1 LEELL
6 CVRVA
11 AGKAILLP
19 LLNADCSFL
28 TNPNLKTESQ
38 LLSCAKSENE
48 GVTGLDATID
58 GGKIQGLQNYR
69 VQSPLFNIT
78 IPDNNIAGSKPGTT
92 QAVSDGYW
100 VLLKPLSVG
109 SHTIEIYESD
119 MIVPVSF
126 GIEHRKMLSDLQM
139 LFSNNMVAVPPQFD
153 DLILDLRI
161 ARTSAEG
168 KVEKTASA
176 QLDLFDSLRL
186 CTKHY
191 HFE

>member
-1 LEELL
+1 MRT
-6 CVRVA
+6 CSIP

-38 LLSCAKSENE
+38 LPSCAKSENE

-58 GGKIQGLQNYR
+58 GVKIQGLQNYR
-69 VQSPLFNIT
+69 VQSPLFNLT

-109 SHTIEIYESD
+109 SHTIHMAGSVVNYATG
-119 MIVPVSF
+119 V
-126 GIEHRKMLSDLQM
+126 LSN
-139 LFSNNMVAVPPQFD
+139 FANEV
-153 DLILDLRI
+153 
-161 ARTSAEG
+161 T
-168 KVEKTASA
+168 
-176 QLDLFDSLRL
+176 
-186 CTKHY
+186 Y
-191 HFE
+191 HIKGQ